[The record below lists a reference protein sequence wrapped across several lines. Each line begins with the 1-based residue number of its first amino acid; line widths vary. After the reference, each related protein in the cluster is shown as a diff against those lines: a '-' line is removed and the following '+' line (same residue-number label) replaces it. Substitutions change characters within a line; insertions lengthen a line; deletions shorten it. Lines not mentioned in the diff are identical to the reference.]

1 MDYTEF
7 ELRILLLVVIGVV
20 SIVVYVITY
29 PREKRRLIEALESI
43 AIRRGGR
50 LSKIPFRFPSLI
62 LKYRDKIISVSFKP
76 GGRYSPPQTIVSA
89 STNSFRNL
97 EMHIFKEG
105 MLFDILKKIGL
116 EKEIEI
122 DSDYFDSKFVI
133 RGSDRD
139 TIRNLLDYQIQ
150 ERIIDIEYLFP
161 TISISNGELKATVNI
176 ILSSEEK
183 IEKLIDLVASILD
196 RLDELNR

>member
-7 ELRILLLVVIGVV
+7 QLRILLWVVIGGVA
-20 SIVVYVITY
+20 ILVYAITY
-29 PREKRRLIEALESI
+29 PRERRKLIETLESV
-43 AIRRGGR
+43 AIRKGGR
-50 LSKIPFRFPSLI
+50 LSKTPFRFPSLI
-62 LKYRDKIISVSFKP
+62 LKYKDKLISVSFKP
-76 GGRYSPPQTIVSA
+76 GSRYSPPQTIVSA

-116 EKEIEI
+116 EREIEI
-122 DSDYFDSKFVI
+122 DSDYFDNKFVI
-133 RGSDRD
+133 RGNNRD
-139 TIRNLLDYQIQ
+139 LIRNLLDYRIQ

-161 TISISNGELKATVNI
+161 TVSISNGEIEVTVNM
-176 ILSSEEK
+176 ILGSEEK
-183 IEKLIDLVASILD
+183 IEKLIDLVVSILD

>member
-7 ELRILLLVVIGVV
+7 QLRILLWVVIGGVA
-20 SIVVYVITY
+20 ILVYAITY
-29 PREKRRLIEALESI
+29 PRERRKLIETLESV
-43 AIRRGGR
+43 AIRKGGR
-50 LSKIPFRFPSLI
+50 LSKTPFRFPSLI
-62 LKYRDKIISVSFKP
+62 LKYKDKLISVSFKP
-76 GGRYSPPQTIVSA
+76 GSRYSPPQTIVSA

-122 DSDYFDSKFVI
+122 DSDYFDNKFVI
-133 RGSDRD
+133 RGNNRD
-139 TIRNLLDYQIQ
+139 LIRNLLDYRIQ

-161 TISISNGELKATVNI
+161 TVSISNGEIEVTVNM
-176 ILSSEEK
+176 ILGSEEK
-183 IEKLIDLVASILD
+183 IEKLIDLVVSILD

>member
-7 ELRILLLVVIGVV
+7 QLRILLWIIIGGVAILV
-20 SIVVYVITY
+20 YAITY
-29 PREKRRLIEALESI
+29 PRERRKLIETLESV
-43 AIRRGGR
+43 AIRKGGR
-50 LSKIPFRFPSLI
+50 LSKTPFRFPSLI
-62 LKYRDKIISVSFKP
+62 LKYKDKFISVSFKP
-76 GGRYSPPQTIVSA
+76 GSRYSPPQTIVSA
-89 STNSFRNL
+89 STNSFQNL

-122 DSDYFDSKFVI
+122 DSDYFDNKFVI
-133 RGSDRD
+133 RGNNRD
-139 TIRNLLDYQIQ
+139 LIRNLLDYRIQ

-161 TISISNGELKATVNI
+161 TVSISNGEIEVTVNM
-176 ILSSEEK
+176 ILGSEEK
-183 IEKLIDLVASILD
+183 IEKLIDLVVSILD

>member
-7 ELRILLLVVIGVV
+7 QLRILLWVVIGGVA
-20 SIVVYVITY
+20 ILVYAITY
-29 PREKRRLIEALESI
+29 PRERRKLIETLESV
-43 AIRRGGR
+43 AIRKGGR
-50 LSKIPFRFPSLI
+50 LSKTSFRFPSLI
-62 LKYRDKIISVSFKP
+62 LKYKDKLISVSFKP
-76 GGRYSPPQTIVSA
+76 GSRYSPSQTIVSA

-122 DSDYFDSKFVI
+122 DSDYFDNKFVI
-133 RGSDRD
+133 RGNNRD
-139 TIRNLLDYQIQ
+139 LIRNLLDYRIQ

-161 TISISNGELKATVNI
+161 TVSISNGEIEVTVNM
-176 ILSSEEK
+176 ILGSEEK
-183 IEKLIDLVASILD
+183 IEKLIDLVVSILD